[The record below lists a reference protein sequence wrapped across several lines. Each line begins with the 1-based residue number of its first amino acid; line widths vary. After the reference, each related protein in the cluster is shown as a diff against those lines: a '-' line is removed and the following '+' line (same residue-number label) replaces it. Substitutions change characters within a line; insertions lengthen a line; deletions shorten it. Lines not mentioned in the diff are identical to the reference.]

1 MTPGAPPNSNHD
13 HDPNLSA
20 YERDMLALSDSAQR
34 RVLVRLAQE
43 PATSAQIAAATN
55 LDPVLVERAVSH
67 LVTIHLVERQ
77 ADAPGREHLF
87 NLAERVSIRAEGAFT
102 RFVIRGAELRDPTI
116 EVRALTDE
124 L

>member
-34 RVLVRLAQE
+34 RVLVRLALE

-55 LDPVLVERAVSH
+55 LDAVLVERAVSH

-77 ADAPGREHLF
+77 ADAASGEHLF
-87 NLAERVSIRAEGAFT
+87 TLAERVSIRAEGAFI
-102 RFVIRGAELRDPTI
+102 RFVIRGAELHDPTI
-116 EVRALTDE
+116 EVRALTNE

>member
-1 MTPGAPPNSNHD
+1 MIPEVEPNSNRD
-13 HDPNLSA
+13 DDSNLSA
-20 YERDMLALSDSAQR
+20 YERDMLALSDSTQR
-34 RVLVRLAQE
+34 CVLMCLARRS
-43 PATSAQIAAATN
+43 ATQPQIVAAVN
-55 LDPVLVERAVSH
+55 LDPVHVERAVAH

-102 RFVIRGAELRDPTI
+102 RFVIRGAELHDPTI